1 MGLPKWGPKCEIEH
15 SYIEFPHFG
24 KPKTLAPI
32 LRQQLMRTFLIL
44 TTLLLTFGC
53 SNKDNSKGSNNGS
66 LQTTNIDTLQTNK
79 DLLNDNIQYI
89 GFIDKFY
96 FSKKNEAYVELYF
109 IKDQTNADEYEK
121 IVKLADSLIYE
132 DDENSRRKF
141 PDNLSQKYF
150 DLRGLS
156 KLKIYDR
163 DNKLFCNADFVRVE
177 YLNQNISSPFI
188 AVFKTDKLIKED
200 GYYGISNFI
209 GTFEQLSYKV
219 SKDTTMT
226 QNILTKLN
234 ERKPYY
240 GLENDGTHLSISDND
255 TILSIINSENF
266 AYVTLTTKKDF
277 KVLYKSTDFE
287 NINDIRIIPLTKN
300 GLPHIL
306 TRNVKPETDVIWDNL
321 LIYDGT
327 KYKATNR
334 QRSE

>member
-1 MGLPKWGPKCEIEH
+1 
-15 SYIEFPHFG
+15 
-24 KPKTLAPI
+24 
-32 LRQQLMRTFLIL
+32 MRTFLIL
-44 TTLLLTFGC
+44 TTLLLIIAC
-53 SNKDNSKGSNNGS
+53 SNKDNSKSSSNDS
-66 LQTTNIDTLQTNK
+66 LQATNIVNVQTNIDF
-79 DLLNDNIQYI
+79 LNEDIQYI

-109 IKDQTNADEYEK
+109 IKDQTNANEYER

-132 DDENSRRKF
+132 DDENSRHKF

-200 GYYGISNFI
+200 GYYGIGNFN
-209 GTFEQLSYKV
+209 GAFEQLSYNV
-219 SKDTTMT
+219 SKDSIMT

-234 ERKPYY
+234 EQKPYY
-240 GLENDGTHLSISDND
+240 GLENNGTHLSFSDND

-266 AYVTLTTKKDF
+266 AYVTLTTNKDF
-277 KVLYKSTDFE
+277 KVLYKSSDFE
-287 NINDIRIIPLTKN
+287 NISDLRIIPLTKN
-300 GLPHIL
+300 KLPYIL
-306 TRNVKPETDVIWDNL
+306 TRNVKPETDVMWDNL

-327 KYKATNR
+327 KYKSTNR